1 MKNVGKV
8 YDSGIVAL
16 RDINVDIQKGEF
28 VFVVGPS
35 GAGKTTFTK
44 MIFREELPTQGQLVV
59 NGRDVTAL
67 KSSEVPYF
75 RRSLG
80 IIFQD
85 YRLLPNRTVYENVAF
100 AMQVI
105 EAPRRE
111 IQKRVNHVL
120 ELVGLRYR
128 ARNFPTELSGGEQ
141 QRVAIARAIVNNPVI
156 VIADE
161 PTGNLDPETSWE
173 IMKIFE
179 RINKNGTTI
188 VMATHDKTVVDTM
201 RKRVIAIERSSIVR
215 DEAKG
220 VYGYED

>member
-59 NGRDVTAL
+59 NGRNVTAL

-141 QRVAIARAIVNNPVI
+141 QRVAIARAMAAKPALIL
-156 VIADE
+156 ADE
-161 PTGNLDPETSWE
+161 PTGNLDPDTADHV
-173 IMKIFE
+173 FD
-179 RINKNGTTI
+179 
-188 VMATHDKTVVDTM
+188 VMVKALRDSNSAALIATHNMELANRMDRVVKLAEIN
-201 RKRVIAIERSSIVR
+201 R
-215 DEAKG
+215 
-220 VYGYED
+220 